1 MVKFNIFVRGNWIA
15 DNHANTMRLFD
26 ISAEVQIN
34 ADKSI
39 GTLVNG
45 VVKKEGNMVGTFTAS
60 YGTAIP
66 SFTPQTA
73 DSAEAIAAYQAVV
86 AFVSDVIREAFDN
99 PPFNR

>member
-1 MVKFNIFVRGNWIA
+1 MVQFNTFIRGNWIA
-15 DNHANTMRLFD
+15 NNHTDTLRSFD

-66 SFTPQTA
+66 SFTPHTA

-86 AFVSDVIREAFDN
+86 DFVSEVAQEVKDN
-99 PPFNR
+99 PPFNK